1 MNRDDIRD
9 IAIDCVDEMVKE
21 KIIPDC
27 IDSNNDTEFEVQDII
42 VSKICEDLRKQEY
55 SMEHFDDCVCDLF
68 SLFLGEGFVS
78 ENNEQFFNDKDLV
91 ADFNYHLEGLKRLL
105 QNTTVEL

>member
-9 IAIDCVDEMVKE
+9 IAIGCVDEMVKE
-21 KIIPDC
+21 NIIPDC
-27 IDSNNDTEFEVQDII
+27 TDTDNDTEFEVQDII

-55 SMEHFDDCVCDLF
+55 SMEHFDDSVCDLF
-68 SLFLGEGFVS
+68 SMYLGEGFVS

-91 ADFNYHLEGLKRLL
+91 ADFNYHIEGLKTLIQHTRG
-105 QNTTVEL
+105 E